1 MSHRVIQW
9 STGNVGI
16 HSLRHIIRHPGLE
29 LVGVHAHSPA
39 KAGLDAAELCG
50 LPEPT
55 GVIATGD
62 VDALLALDA
71 DAVVYT
77 TKGETR
83 PHEVVSELERILAS
97 GTNVVSCSMIFL
109 IYPPHASPSLR
120 EPLEKACRT
129 GGTTL
134 FVSGIDP
141 GFSGDVLPLAALQL
155 ADQVEEIR
163 VQELV
168 DYSTYEDPEFTGV
181 SFGFGRPA
189 DYTPPLALPGSLRV
203 GWGGMVRMVAD
214 ALELKLDEMQE
225 TYERRYADE
234 AFDTPMMHVPKDTC
248 AAVRFELRGMVGGR
262 AVVVTEHVNRLRE
275 DIAPDWP
282 RPSHWNIHVV
292 AELMHQEKEYRQPQ
306 MTGEGHQYHKHVGQG
321 LRKHHRVD
329 ETYAVRDRSRQRD
342 RNRVQH
348 LTGEEYPGDRVQV
361 HAEVVDEP
369 ERDEAA
375 HHEPAARRIKRKQS
389 SHLQY
394 QFP

>member
-39 KAGLDAAELCG
+39 KAGVDAAELCG

-203 GWGGMVRMVAD
+203 GWGGMVRMIAD
-214 ALELKLDEMQE
+214 ALDLKLDEMQE

-262 AVVVTEHVNRLRE
+262 AVVVTEHVNRLRD

-282 RPSHWNIHVV
+282 RPPKGRSGVHRCIITGNPSVQLECFV
-292 AELMHQEKEYRQPQ
+292 
-306 MTGEGHQYHKHVGQG
+306 TGEDGDHNTGGVQATAMRIINAIPAVCAHAPG
-321 LRKHHRVD
+321 LVSTLDLPPTPSRNIRARV
-329 ETYAVRDRSRQRD
+329 TA
-342 RNRVQH
+342 
-348 LTGEEYPGDRVQV
+348 
-361 HAEVVDEP
+361 
-369 ERDEAA
+369 
-375 HHEPAARRIKRKQS
+375 
-389 SHLQY
+389 
-394 QFP
+394 